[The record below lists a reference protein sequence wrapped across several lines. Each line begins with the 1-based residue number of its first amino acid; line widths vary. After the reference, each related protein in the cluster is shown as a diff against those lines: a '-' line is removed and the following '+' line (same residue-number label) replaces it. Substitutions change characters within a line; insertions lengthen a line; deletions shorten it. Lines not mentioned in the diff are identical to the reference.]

1 MLTIA
6 HTDRIEEGKPTHLQL
21 CHADALARQMLLS
34 HGTIPHISWGEILD
48 KIKLSSNLKEFREKY
63 NSEYN
68 AARRNPEWKKILYQM
83 LPSNKKSS
91 NIY

>member
-1 MLTIA
+1 M
-6 HTDRIEEGKPTHLQL
+6 E
-21 CHADALARQMLLS
+21 LS
-34 HGTIPHISWGEILD
+34 HTYRPPFTWGEILD

-68 AARRNPEWKKILYQM
+68 AARRNPEWKKILYRL

-91 NIY
+91 NI